1 MKNRFRLSGLLT
13 LSLSLATSP
22 RVVFAQDVAEEEVS
36 EDEVA
41 AEDATDEEV
50 MADEDVADED
60 VVSDEEAADEDVVSD
75 DEVVAEDGDE
85 EVVADEEASETAAE
99 STEEETTGEEEAVE
113 EGLWEPGEEP
123 YRAAPAGKGVV
134 WGRLVDEATG
144 EPAIEAQVKAEGT
157 NIETYT
163 DIDGYYRLEL
173 PPGTYTLKLFYELY
187 EEASLENVGV
197 GKGAVQRVDAKMK
210 PQAGAIEEEI
220 IEDQAETQ
228 TVEGL
233 ALARQRSVAQG
244 DAVGREE
251 ITKTTDTNAAQAAQR
266 VVGAT
271 IVDGRFVYVRG
282 LGQRYSNSLLGG
294 YPLPSPEPDVAAVPL
309 DVFPTGV
316 IDSITIAKTFSPDSP
331 GDFAGGSVQIETRS
345 VPSKPLFQVS
355 LRADYNTQS
364 TFRDRLTQPH
374 SSTDWLGFDSGMR
387 KMPDSVPS
395 DRAVADQ
402 SDPENTPIGRDMN
415 TRMSSMKQKSP
426 FDHRFN
432 IVGGNTF
439 DLGKVKLGALGSV
452 NYSHTYQ
459 RYENATVASFRGAT
473 DDPRGYE
480 DLVTYEAD
488 QGISSVRWGAFGKLS
503 LLAGNDHKITVSG
516 FHSQLADDITS
527 EFEGYNREVQNTYHT
542 TQMDWIERG
551 LTFGMLS
558 GRHTFPGLKRAELG
572 WDVALSKAY
581 RYEPDRRDTVYL
593 FSERIPDPDDET
605 GRGRTQ
611 GWVYEN
617 KTESGRHFWA
627 EQTEKSNGGK
637 IDYRQPILEGK
648 TDLAAKFGGLVNVKR
663 REFNVR
669 RFQFNPEVEGA
680 STNDPVYSCIGET
693 YSGACAD
700 KLFQDENIGRYLWLA
715 DGSQEGDAYKA
726 SLDVY
731 AGYLMGDVDFR
742 DRLRVV
748 AGVRME
754 HTRQKVDPY
763 TPFGDP
769 IPEQNTKLVATDWL
783 PAASLV
789 FSATKKIKT
798 RLSYG
803 KTLARPQTRELAPFA
818 FADYFGGAVVA
829 GNPDLILTEIHNF
842 DTRFEYWPS
851 LAEVMAVSFFLKT
864 MKDPIEAI
872 QVPTGGAP
880 QVTFQNSP
888 GAQVIGAEFEV
899 RKDLSM
905 FHARLAPFSVVTNL
919 TLAHSKVE
927 LQEDAGN
934 FILTNPSRPLVNQ
947 APWVVNAALNYENE
961 MGTNGR
967 IIYNVSGKTLDR
979 AGVEGL
985 PDSYQQPMHSLDFAI
1000 SQKFLDHWSVRFQV
1014 QNILNSWRVVTMGK
1028 KPQDIDGDGTDDN
1041 IVQKF
1046 RNGTVFGLG
1055 FGYEL

>member
-1 MKNRFRLSGLLT
+1 MKNRYRLSSLLTLT
-13 LSLSLATSP
+13 LSLATLP
-22 RVVFAQDVAEEEVS
+22 RVAVAQDVVEEEATEEELESEASDDSEVVEDEAADEETVAEEE
-36 EDEVA
+36 
-41 AEDATDEEV
+41 T
-50 MADEDVADED
+50 VADED
-60 VVSDEEAADEDVVSD
+60 VVSDEDVAAQE
-75 DEVVAEDGDE
+75 GDE
-85 EVVADEEASETAAE
+85 EVVAEASSEADADEVVEEEEAFAD
-99 STEEETTGEEEAVE
+99 EAVE
-113 EGLWEPGEEP
+113 EGLWEEGEEP
-123 YRAAPAGKGVV
+123 YRKAPPEKGVV
-134 WGRLVDEATG
+134 WGRLRDETTG
-144 EPAIEAQVKAEGT
+144 EPALEAQVKVVGT
-157 NIETYT
+157 SVETYT
-163 DIDGYYRLEL
+163 DMDGYYRLEL
-173 PPGTYTLKLFYELY
+173 PPGNYTLHLFYELY
-187 EEASLENVGV
+187 EEATLSNIAV
-197 GKGAVQRVDAKMK
+197 GKGAVQRVDAQMK

-220 IEDQAETQ
+220 IEDSAETQ

-282 LGQRYSNSLLGG
+282 LGQRYTNSLLGG

-345 VPSKPLFQVS
+345 VPSKPLFQVNVRGD
-355 LRADYNTQS
+355 LNTQS
-364 TFRDRLTQPH
+364 TFRDRLTQPN

-387 KMPDSVPS
+387 KMPGSVPT
-395 DRAVADQ
+395 DRPVGDQ
-402 SDPENTPIGRDMN
+402 SSAENTPIGRDMN
-415 TRMSSMKQKSP
+415 TRMSSLKEKSP

-439 DLGKVKLGALGSV
+439 DFGKVKLGVLGSL

-459 RYENATVASFRGAT
+459 RYDDATIATFRGDT
-473 DDPRGYE
+473 DDPRGYS
-480 DLVTYEAD
+480 DLVTYKAD
-488 QGISSVRWGAFGKLS
+488 QGISSVRWGAFGKTS
-503 LLAGNDHKITVSG
+503 LLVGNNHKITLSG

-527 EFEGYNREVQNTYHT
+527 EFEGFNREVQNTYHT
-542 TQMDWIERG
+542 TQMDWVERG

-558 GRHTFPGLKRAELG
+558 GRHTFVDLKRAELG
-572 WDVALSKAY
+572 WDIALSRAY

-593 FSERIPDPDDET
+593 YSNRIPDPDDET
-605 GRGRTQ
+605 GRTRTE
-611 GWVYEN
+611 GWIYEN

-627 EQTEKSNGGK
+627 QQTENSNGGK
-637 IDYRQPILEGK
+637 VDWRQPIIEGVN
-648 TDLAAKFGGLVNVKR
+648 DFAAKFGGLVNVKR

-669 RFQFNPEVEGA
+669 RFQFNPDTG
-680 STNDPVYSCIGET
+680 SSSPNDPVYSCVGQT
-693 YSGACAD
+693 YSGSCAD
-700 KLFQDENIGRYLWLA
+700 DLFKDEHIGDYLFV
-715 DGSQEGDAYKA
+715 DEGSQVGDAYHA

-731 AGYLMGDVDFR
+731 GAYLMGDVDFH
-742 DRLRVV
+742 DRLRLV
-748 AGVRME
+748 AGARME
-754 HTRQKVDPY
+754 HTRQEVEPY
-763 TPFGDP
+763 TPFGQAVP
-769 IPEQNTKLVATDWL
+769 RGNTKLVATDWL
-783 PAASLV
+783 PAISLV
-789 FSATKKIKT
+789 FSASKQIKT
-798 RLSYG
+798 RVSYG
-803 KTLARPQTRELAPFA
+803 KTLARPQVRELAPFA

-829 GNPDLILTEIHNF
+829 GNPNLTLTTIHNF
-842 DTRFEYWPS
+842 DTRFEFWPS
-851 LAEVMAVSFFLKT
+851 LSEVLAVSVFLKT

-888 GAQVIGAEFEV
+888 GASVVGAELEA

-905 FHARLAPFSVVTNL
+905 IHASLQPFSVVTNL
-919 TLAHSKVE
+919 TLAHSRVQ
-927 LQEDAGN
+927 LQEDEGN
-934 FILTNPSRPLVNQ
+934 AILTNPSRPLVNQ

-961 MGTNGR
+961 KGTNGR
-967 IIYNVSGKTLDR
+967 IIYNVSGPTLDR

-985 PDSYQQPMHSLDFAI
+985 PDAYALPVHSLDFAV
-1000 SQKFLDHWSVRFQV
+1000 SQKFLDHWTVRFQV

-1028 KPQDIDGDGTDDN
+1028 KPQDIDADGTDDN

>member
-157 NIETYT
+157 SIETYT

-374 SSTDWLGFDSGMR
+374 SSTDWL
-387 KMPDSVPS
+387 
-395 DRAVADQ
+395 
-402 SDPENTPIGRDMN
+402 
-415 TRMSSMKQKSP
+415 
-426 FDHRFN
+426 
-432 IVGGNTF
+432 
-439 DLGKVKLGALGSV
+439 
-452 NYSHTYQ
+452 
-459 RYENATVASFRGAT
+459 
-473 DDPRGYE
+473 
-480 DLVTYEAD
+480 
-488 QGISSVRWGAFGKLS
+488 
-503 LLAGNDHKITVSG
+503 
-516 FHSQLADDITS
+516 
-527 EFEGYNREVQNTYHT
+527 
-542 TQMDWIERG
+542 
-551 LTFGMLS
+551 
-558 GRHTFPGLKRAELG
+558 
-572 WDVALSKAY
+572 
-581 RYEPDRRDTVYL
+581 
-593 FSERIPDPDDET
+593 
-605 GRGRTQ
+605 
-611 GWVYEN
+611 
-617 KTESGRHFWA
+617 
-627 EQTEKSNGGK
+627 
-637 IDYRQPILEGK
+637 
-648 TDLAAKFGGLVNVKR
+648 
-663 REFNVR
+663 
-669 RFQFNPEVEGA
+669 
-680 STNDPVYSCIGET
+680 
-693 YSGACAD
+693 
-700 KLFQDENIGRYLWLA
+700 
-715 DGSQEGDAYKA
+715 
-726 SLDVY
+726 
-731 AGYLMGDVDFR
+731 
-742 DRLRVV
+742 
-748 AGVRME
+748 
-754 HTRQKVDPY
+754 
-763 TPFGDP
+763 
-769 IPEQNTKLVATDWL
+769 
-783 PAASLV
+783 
-789 FSATKKIKT
+789 
-798 RLSYG
+798 
-803 KTLARPQTRELAPFA
+803 
-818 FADYFGGAVVA
+818 
-829 GNPDLILTEIHNF
+829 
-842 DTRFEYWPS
+842 
-851 LAEVMAVSFFLKT
+851 
-864 MKDPIEAI
+864 
-872 QVPTGGAP
+872 
-880 QVTFQNSP
+880 
-888 GAQVIGAEFEV
+888 
-899 RKDLSM
+899 
-905 FHARLAPFSVVTNL
+905 
-919 TLAHSKVE
+919 
-927 LQEDAGN
+927 
-934 FILTNPSRPLVNQ
+934 
-947 APWVVNAALNYENE
+947 
-961 MGTNGR
+961 
-967 IIYNVSGKTLDR
+967 
-979 AGVEGL
+979 
-985 PDSYQQPMHSLDFAI
+985 
-1000 SQKFLDHWSVRFQV
+1000 
-1014 QNILNSWRVVTMGK
+1014 
-1028 KPQDIDGDGTDDN
+1028 
-1041 IVQKF
+1041 
-1046 RNGTVFGLG
+1046 
-1055 FGYEL
+1055 